1 MSTPL
6 YTALSDA
13 LGSFAAASWAAR
25 EPTLAGHSGP
35 QALVP
40 LDRELLKEQVT
51 QLWATIGSGEPSTG
65 KRADVLRY
73 TLEMVARDLAVRPV
87 MNRELTEPETSAPDS
102 TNSRFQTALQDRLD
116 IVLTLLEV
124 VFAANP
130 APALETGALFIPL
143 LEEFPE
149 LLLSSTW
156 HQLFEYVESR
166 AARFTKDMPV
176 AKGKQLS
183 MLRLINSFL
192 RMLSYTPGDLEL
204 RGRVQMFASRAISV
218 ADKSAIN
225 LRGEYARVSTTWEGE
240 EASSPKADGDVEM
253 ADDSKAASLSQPDFY
268 AALWSL
274 QPYFAY
280 PPSLDGPEVDGSTP
294 FDEFRTKS
302 DFVLARMFEA
312 TRKERVLLGRNP
324 ERATAA
330 RKRSHAESDYPRYLT
345 SRSLLEYEVADPAF
359 RRQILIQYFILFQFL
374 LSLTKDSAKQTV
386 TGGMPKTFV
395 LEGSNADW
403 VSATARVIRQELKQ
417 TPDGRDVDRVV
428 AELMNRERRYAGWKN
443 DGCHETEWDLTPA
456 STDLARSAAAKWK
469 RHCGPMRRW
478 MHPMGTPALSRIQA
492 SKYSDMSDFLGDPV
506 RSETVFTLEEKLAEI
521 EAEEEDDRAMGRE
534 PPAEL
539 REQKRIINWLA
550 LRQARR
556 THPRFVASLGME
568 YNLHKLVAAIRENE
582 AKVAA
587 KRAAVEGGEESGEEK
602 DEGEEGGEGGEG
614 EEGGKKDESDDGR
627 PSPNRDSSDSPPE
640 AETEPAAAEEKPEI
654 PAAAEAAEV
663 AEAEDLSPAKS
674 ASPKSPK
681 ASRTVSPAE
690 PEHAEPVGDADV
702 EMMSASEE
710 GDQAPA
716 E

>member
-1 MSTPL
+1 MGTPL
-6 YTALSDA
+6 YNALSEA
-13 LGSFAAASWAAR
+13 LVSFTAASWAVR
-25 EPTLAGHSGP
+25 EPALANHSGSA
-35 QALVP
+35 ALPP
-40 LDRELLKEQVT
+40 LDPDVLKAEVAK
-51 QLWATIGSGEPSTG
+51 LWTTTGSGEPSTG
-65 KRADVLRY
+65 KRADVLRF

-87 MNRELTEPETSAPDS
+87 MNRELAEPESSAPDS
-102 TNSRFQTALQDRLD
+102 ARARFQTALQDRLD

-124 VFAANP
+124 VFEANP
-130 APALETGALFIPL
+130 TPALETGALFIPL

-149 LLLSSTW
+149 LLLACTW
-156 HQLFEYVESR
+156 HELFNYVESR
-166 AARFTKDMPV
+166 SARFAKDMPV

-192 RMLSYTPGDLEL
+192 RMLSCTPGDLEL
-204 RGRVQMFASRAISV
+204 RGRVQMFASRVISV

-225 LRGEYARVSTTWEGE
+225 LRGEYARVPLTWETQQP
-240 EASSPKADGDVEM
+240 APSKSDGDVEM
-253 ADDSKAASLSQPDFY
+253 ADGSGAASPSQPDFY
-268 AALWSL
+268 DALWSL

-324 ERATAA
+324 ERAAAA
-330 RKRSHAESDYPRYLT
+330 RKRSHAEPDYPRYLT
-345 SRSLLEYEVADPAF
+345 SRSLLEYEIADPAF
-359 RRQILIQYFILFQFL
+359 RCQILIQYFILFQFL
-374 LSLTKDSAKQTV
+374 LSLLKDSAKQTV

-403 VSATARVIRQELKQ
+403 VAATARVIRNELKQ
-417 TPDGRDVDRVV
+417 MPDGIDVDRVV

-443 DGCHETEWDLTPA
+443 DGCHEAEWDLTPA
-456 STDLARSAAAKWK
+456 DPELARGAAAKWK

-478 MHPMGTPALSRIQA
+478 VHPMGTQALSRIQA
-492 SKYSDMSDFLGDPV
+492 SKYTDMSDFLGDPV
-506 RSETVFTLEEKLAEI
+506 RSETVFTLAEQLAEI

-539 REQKRIINWLA
+539 AEQKRTINWLA

-587 KRAAVEGGEESGEEK
+587 RRAAVEAGDEIEREK
-602 DEGEEGGEGGEG
+602 DEGGEVGEDG
-614 EEGGKKDESDDGR
+614 EKDVSDDER
-627 PSPNRDSSDSPPE
+627 SSPKGDSPKKESSAELPE
-640 AETEPAAAEEKPEI
+640 AEPMADAAVEGKSESTAVAAETTD
-654 PAAAEAAEV
+654 AGEV
-663 AEAEDLSPAKS
+663 EVPSPAKP
-674 ASPKSPK
+674 ASPESLE
-681 ASRTVSPAE
+681 ASRTVPLANSA
-690 PEHAEPVGDADV
+690 GDADV
-702 EMMSASEE
+702 EMKSASGES
-710 GDQAPA
+710 PA